1 MNVNFKII
9 ASLIVVIG
17 LAGVGGYLLGN
28 STPIISSTT
37 NTIIASSSTIPSL
50 ATAHYGEACMQI
62 TRADGTVESE
72 VCNHNQFPMSGRN
85 MTRDY
90 LGAGATL
97 SAVNVVAAG
106 NVTTSQAATENWLN
120 GEYAACG
127 LTKAAGTGPTGVS
140 GANANGNWSVTKTF
154 TSTCDSVVVNGTALM
169 NGTGAGNYTFA
180 MANFTS
186 ATLQTN
192 DQINITWFVWVT

>member
-17 LAGVGGYLLGN
+17 LVGVGGFLFGQNIGIRISGN
-28 STPIISSTT
+28 SVGLPTSHSG
-37 NTIIASSSTIPSL
+37 IACI
-50 ATAHYGEACMQI
+50 QV
-62 TRADGTVESE
+62 TRADGTKEESI
-72 VCNHNQFPMSGRN
+72 CNHNQFPMSGRN

-90 LGAGATL
+90 LGAGASL
-97 SAVNVVAAG
+97 SAINVVAAG

-140 GANANGNWSVTKTF
+140 GADANGNWSITKTF